1 MPCAAR
7 SPIPS
12 LALAAAIGLAP
23 LAPAGAQ
30 ASSIADGGAAPPPAP
45 SFAFLTTPPLGM
57 PPMPTP
63 PGGAPTSAMFELG
76 RDLFADPVLSRDRTV
91 SCATCH
97 PAATA
102 FASPEPQPAGVD
114 GRRAQRHAPTLL
126 NRGWGRRMRWDGSTD
141 SLDEFVLQP
150 IADPM
155 EMDLPLDAALGRLR
169 DDPRWRARFDTAFD
183 GGVTAPNLARALAT
197 FVRGI
202 VAGGAP
208 VDRFHAGD
216 HRALTPSQR
225 TGLWLFE
232 SKAGCWRC
240 HPAPLFTDE
249 RLHNTGVGAR
259 DGVPE
264 AGFAA
269 HSGDAADAG
278 RFKTPTLR
286 GIGRSA
292 PFMHDG
298 SLPTLE
304 DVVRFYARGGEANPH
319 LDAALGPL
327 PLDAEEQRHL
337 VEFLRT
343 L

>member
-1 MPCAAR
+1 MPCVR

-12 LALAAAIGLAP
+12 LALAVAFGLAI

-30 ASSIADGGAAPPPAP
+30 APPVDGAAPPPAP
-45 SFAFLTTPPLGM
+45 SFAYLTTPPLGM

-63 PGGAPTSAMFELG
+63 PGGAPTVAMFDLG

-102 FASPEPQPAGVD
+102 FASPEPRPAGVD
-114 GRRAQRHAPTLL
+114 GRRARRHAPALL
-126 NRGWGRRMRWDGSTD
+126 NRGWGQRMRWDGSTA
-141 SLDEFVLQP
+141 SLDAFVLQP

-155 EMDLPLDAALGRLR
+155 EMDLPLDAALRRLR
-169 DDPRWRARFDTAFD
+169 DDPLWRARFAAAFD
-183 GGVTAPNLARALAT
+183 DGVTEPNLARALAT

-202 VAGGAP
+202 AAGDAP
-208 VDRFHAGD
+208 IDRFHAGD
-216 HRALTPSQR
+216 ARALSASQR

-249 RLHNTGVGAR
+249 RMHNTGVGAR
-259 DGVPE
+259 DGAPE
-264 AGFAA
+264 AGLAA
-269 HSGDAADAG
+269 HTGDAADTG

-298 SLPTLE
+298 SLPGLE

-319 LDAALGPL
+319 LDAAVGPL
-327 PLDAEEQRHL
+327 RLDEAEQRHL